1 MSNKRPR
8 APVDNPFPSRAEDV
22 LNKGLRAGIGALP
35 VIGSTLTE
43 FLAFVVGDPAMER
56 RDDFMK
62 ATLERVLELESEF
75 DELDKETLRNNEQFQ
90 ATFIQATRL
99 STQAAT
105 EEKRTLLQYAILNS
119 AILDIEENQRQ
130 ILMQFLE
137 RITPLHAAVLNVL
150 DNPPANPDVQR
161 MPNISM
167 GGLNLVIEA
176 AIPDLSGNRA
186 IAERIVADL
195 EAMGLLSGASLHVTM
210 SGSGLMAQRS
220 TPLGRLFLKFISA
233 PRLLTTE
240 RDLPVRQMVLS

>member
-8 APVDNPFPSRAEDV
+8 TPVDNPFPSRAEDV

-62 ATLERVLELESEF
+62 ATLE
-75 DELDKETLRNNEQFQ
+75 
-90 ATFIQATRL
+90 
-99 STQAAT
+99 
-105 EEKRTLLQYAILNS
+105 
-119 AILDIEENQRQ
+119 
-130 ILMQFLE
+130 
-137 RITPLHAAVLNVL
+137 
-150 DNPPANPDVQR
+150 
-161 MPNISM
+161 
-167 GGLNLVIEA
+167 A
-176 AIPDLSGNRA
+176 AIPDLRGNRA

-195 EAMGLLSGASLHVTM
+195 EGMGLLSGASLHVTM

-233 PRLLTTE
+233 PA
-240 RDLPVRQMVLS
+240 S